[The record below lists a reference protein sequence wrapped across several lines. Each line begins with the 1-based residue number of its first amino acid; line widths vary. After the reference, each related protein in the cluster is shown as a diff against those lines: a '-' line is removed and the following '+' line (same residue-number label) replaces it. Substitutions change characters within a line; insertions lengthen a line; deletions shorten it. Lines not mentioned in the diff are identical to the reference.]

1 MRILTVDDSNVFFY
15 HTIAIQPT
23 AGCLSR
29 QSKNNK
35 VLYWFCTWV

>member
-1 MRILTVDDSNVFFY
+1 MTQVYVFY

-29 QSKNNK
+29 QNQNHK
-35 VLYWFCTWV
+35 VSFVL